1 MVARW
6 LRLSDNRAADSGFA
20 DAGNEYDTIMLPIV
34 DTITPMEGMFS
45 VPVSPIPAA
54 NVSTVPQR
62 SPLRYPG
69 GKTWF
74 VPHIRS
80 WLSGMETR
88 PDYLVEPFAGGGIV
102 SLTAVMEELARQCV
116 MVEIDRDVAAFWKA
130 ALEHNARLISK
141 IQQFTPT
148 RGSIECIAKQTPDD
162 ALERGFRALVLNRA
176 RRGGILA
183 AGASLPRS
191 GENGKGIGSR
201 WYPETIVRRL
211 QSIAN
216 YSERI
221 EFHEADGIAL
231 LEKRL
236 ASCGQGRTVVF
247 ADPPYTDGGKRS
259 GRRLY
264 NHNVVDHHRLFALL
278 SDSDVDFLMTYD
290 ASPEILSL
298 VAKHSFFAVR
308 VVMKNTH
315 HDHLSELVITPRPVF
330 CR

>member
-1 MVARW
+1 M
-6 LRLSDNRAADSGFA
+6 LSTVKSATFVETVSW
-20 DAGNEYDTIMLPIV
+20 
-34 DTITPMEGMFS
+34 

-54 NVSTVPQR
+54 NVSTIPQR

-74 VPHIRS
+74 VPHIRA
-80 WLSGMETR
+80 WLGRMEES
-88 PDYLVEPFAGGGIV
+88 PDCLVEPFAGGGTV
-102 SLTAVMEELARQCV
+102 SLTAAMEGLARRCV
-116 MVEIDRDVAAFWKA
+116 MSEIDQEVAAFWKA
-130 ALEHNARLISK
+130 ALGQPDALIAEIRRFSPTREDVERITK
-141 IQQFTPT
+141 ETPT
-148 RGSIECIAKQTPDD
+148 DVLQ
-162 ALERGFRALVLNRA
+162 RGFRALVLNRA

-201 WYPETIVRRL
+201 WYPETIVKRL
-211 QSIAN
+211 RSIAD
-216 YSERI
+216 YADRI
-221 EFHEADGIAL
+221 EFHETDGIAL

-236 ASCGQGRTVVF
+236 ASCAPGRAVVF
-247 ADPPYTDGGKRS
+247 ADPPYTDVGKRS

-264 NHNVVDHHRLFALL
+264 NHNVIDHQRLFALL
-278 SDSDVDFLMTYD
+278 ADSGVDFLMTYD

-298 VAKHSFFAVR
+298 VTQHSFCAVR

-330 CR
+330 YP